1 MKRPDPHRQQT
12 TQILK
17 KIRTSTARKQRETN
31 LHQSRLPFSDTGA
44 CITNTAQATAEDKQE
59 WQTGKWMKFGKTLMD
74 KAWIESIRQR
84 TGRKSMHDK
93 LATFPDVRLVY
104 HESGRWKLR
113 AGFQKEESREETP
126 KNANGTSAAATMKV
140 RRSRRGRWN
149 AQQPMVHCTTFGT
162 QARVS

>member
-1 MKRPDPHRQQT
+1 MYFDKTKWPDPHRQQT
-12 TQILK
+12 
-17 KIRTSTARKQRETN
+17 STAQKQRE
-31 LHQSRLPFSDTGA
+31 SRIAFSNACAYITDT
-44 CITNTAQATAEDKQE
+44 TQATTNDKQE
-59 WQTGKWMKFGKTLMD
+59 WQIGKWKKLGKTMTA
-74 KAWIESIRQR
+74 KAWVESIRQP
-84 TGRKSMHDK
+84 TGCKSRLGK

>member
-1 MKRPDPHRQQT
+1 MT
-12 TQILK
+12 V
-17 KIRTSTARKQRETN
+17 
-31 LHQSRLPFSDTGA
+31 
-44 CITNTAQATAEDKQE
+44 
-59 WQTGKWMKFGKTLMD
+59 
-74 KAWIESIRQR
+74 KAWVESIRQP
-84 TGRKSMHDK
+84 TGCKSRLGK